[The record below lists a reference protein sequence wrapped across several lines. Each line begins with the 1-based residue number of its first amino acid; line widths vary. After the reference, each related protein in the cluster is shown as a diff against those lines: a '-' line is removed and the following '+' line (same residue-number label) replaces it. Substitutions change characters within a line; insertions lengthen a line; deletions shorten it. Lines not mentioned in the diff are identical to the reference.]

1 MTPLRFLFILLT
13 MLSGSFIQRNRML
26 FGLSSGDLPSDQAFH
41 AYTEQIVLDT
51 ELAKFS
57 DALGDEMDAYRNHCL
72 RVLSFAVAHL
82 GGVKMVSSKSVD
94 VMALALAYHDLGL
107 WSDGALDYLE
117 PSARQLEASTRDNS
131 EDEDATVFDD
141 NDIATARAIITEH
154 HKLTDY
160 HSPDDKGINANL
172 VNAIRKGDW
181 ADFTIGIVRF
191 GLPAG
196 FVESA
201 YTKIP
206 EAGFH
211 MILTTMGGRL
221 SPDSLTNQLAILN
234 IFKW

>member
-1 MTPLRFLFILLT
+1 MTPLGFLLIILT

-26 FGLSSGDLPSDQAFH
+26 FGLSSGDLPPDDTFH
-41 AYTEQIVLDT
+41 AFTEHIVLDT
-51 ELAKFS
+51 ELDKFS
-57 DALGDEMDAYRNHCL
+57 VAVGDEMDAYRNHCL

-117 PSARQLEASTRDNS
+117 PSARQLEASTRETV
-131 EDEDATVFDD
+131 EDEDVFSA

-160 HSPDDKGINANL
+160 HSDDKGINANL

-221 SPDSLTNQLAILN
+221 SPDSLMNQLAILS

>member
-1 MTPLRFLFILLT
+1 MTPLGFLTILLT
-13 MLSGSFIQRNRML
+13 MLSGSFIQRNKML
-26 FGLSSGDLPSDQAFH
+26 FGLSSGDLPSDEVFH
-41 AYTEQIVLDT
+41 AYTEHIVLDT

-57 DALGDEMDAYRNHCL
+57 VAMGEEMGAYRNHCL

-82 GGVKMVSSKSVD
+82 GGVKMVSPKSVD

-117 PSARQLEASTRDNS
+117 PSARQLEASTRDYS
-131 EDEDATVFDD
+131 EDEDVFDV

-160 HSPDDKGINANL
+160 HSHDDKGINANL
-172 VNAIRKGDW
+172 VNAIRKADW

-191 GLPAG
+191 GLPAR

-206 EAGFH
+206 EANFH

-221 SPDSLTNQLAILN
+221 SPDSLTNQLAIIN

>member
-1 MTPLRFLFILLT
+1 MSLSPLKYLLLILT
-13 MLSGSFIQRNRML
+13 MLTASFIQRNLML
-26 FGLSSGDLPSDQAFH
+26 FGLSSGDLPSDEKFH
-41 AYTEQIVLDT
+41 AYTEHLVLDT
-51 ELAKFS
+51 ELEKFS
-57 DALGDEMDAYRNHCL
+57 GAMGDEMNAYRNHCL

-82 GGVKMVSSKSVD
+82 GGVKNVSSKSVD

-117 PSARQLEASTRDNS
+117 PSAKQLEASS
-131 EDEDATVFDD
+131 LDEAFDD
-141 NDIATARAIITEH
+141 NDVATARAIITEH

-160 HSPDDKGINANL
+160 ESHDDKGINENL

-191 GLPAG
+191 GLPAS

-201 YTKIP
+201 YTSIP

-211 MILTTMGGRL
+211 MILTTMLGRL
-221 SPDSLTNQLAILN
+221 SPDSLLNQLAILN
-234 IFKW
+234 IFKY

>member
-1 MTPLRFLFILLT
+1 MTPLGFLTIVLT
-13 MLSGSFIQRNRML
+13 MLSGSFIQRNKML
-26 FGLSSGDLPSDQAFH
+26 FGFSSGDLPSDEVFH
-41 AYTEQIVLDT
+41 AYTEHIVLDT
-51 ELAKFS
+51 ELAKFT
-57 DALGDEMDAYRNHCL
+57 DAMGDEMDAYRNHCL

-117 PSARQLEASTRDNS
+117 PSARQLEASTRDNG
-131 EDEDATVFDD
+131 EDEDIFDI

-160 HSPDDKGINANL
+160 HSHDDKGINANL

-181 ADFTIGIVRF
+181 ADFTIGIIRF

-206 EAGFH
+206 EANFH

-221 SPDSLTNQLAILN
+221 SPDSLINQLAILN

>member
-1 MTPLRFLFILLT
+1 
-13 MLSGSFIQRNRML
+13 MLSGSFIQRNRIL
-26 FGLSSGDLPSDQAFH
+26 FGLSSGDLPSDNAFH
-41 AYTEQIVLDT
+41 AYTEHVVLDT

-57 DALGDEMDAYRNHCL
+57 VAIGDEMDAYRNHCL

-82 GGVKMVSSKSVD
+82 GGVKLVSSKSVD

-117 PSARQLEASTRDNS
+117 PSARQLEASTREKI
-131 EDEDATVFDD
+131 EDEDVFNDS
-141 NDIATARAIITEH
+141 DIATARAIITEH
-154 HKLTDY
+154 HKLSDY
-160 HSPDDKGINANL
+160 HSHGDESINANL

-191 GLPAG
+191 GLPAS

-206 EAGFH
+206 EANFH

-221 SPDSLTNQLAILN
+221 SPDSLMNQLAILN

>member
-1 MTPLRFLFILLT
+1 MTPLGFLTLLLT
-13 MLSGSFIQRNRML
+13 MLSGSFIQKNKML
-26 FGLSSGDLPSDQAFH
+26 FGLSSGDLPSDDVFH
-41 AYTEQIVLDT
+41 AYTEHAVLDT

-57 DALGDEMDAYRNHCL
+57 TEMGDEMDAYRNHCL

-82 GGVKMVSSKSVD
+82 GGVKLVSSKSVD

-117 PSARQLEASTRDNS
+117 PSAKQLEASTRDNG
-131 EDEDATVFDD
+131 EDEEDVF
-141 NDIATARAIITEH
+141 NDSDIRTARAIITEH

-160 HSPDDKGINANL
+160 HSHDDEGINANL

-206 EAGFH
+206 EANFH
-211 MILTTMGGRL
+211 MILTTMLPRL
-221 SPDSLTNQLAILN
+221 SPDSLMNQLAILN